1 MEKLF
6 VSSILKKNKKKFSK
20 LNDIEYIS
28 FKNKYLNIFKN
39 INYNK
44 LEIKL
49 FLKIILFILI
59 IIEVIVFTKYYF
71 SLNFVNKNNLNNSL
85 KNNNSNFYITNIIK
99 YKNKILSTEE
109 ALKRGKKYLNICK
122 RGLMTSYDIIFS

>member
-1 MEKLF
+1 MNFFQIYLNY
-6 VSSILKKNKKKFSK
+6 NKKKFSK